1 MDSVL
6 QIGQIS
12 FKIQVKTFCLKWS
25 NPSFDTKLAV
35 AGFSLILERARISVF
50 RDSHF
55 QSDINKKAT
64 VAQNNFMNWS
74 YSLPKY
80 VFEIHFL
87 FYFIMERCCLHS
99 SVSLTN
105 SWELLQES
113 CWWNVILQETL
124 KIWLRFKVF
133 LSCQF

>member
-1 MDSVL
+1 MEKSQFL
-6 QIGQIS
+6 H
-12 FKIQVKTFCLKWS
+12 KTGCGWLFF
-25 NPSFDTKLAV
+25 NIRT
-35 AGFSLILERARISVF
+35 RISVF

-133 LSCQF
+133 LSWQFWNPGTRLQPTLILNNNEQWWQ